1 MHELP
6 LVIFT
11 VLSQLAVGGIVTL
24 WWMDWKNT
32 IQWKT
37 GLLISLSLVV
47 IGGVAVL
54 VSMFH
59 LGHPF
64 AAYRAIL
71 NIKVSWLSREVTF
84 YGAFVGLSLLY
95 TWFWFKDVSTWRG
108 ISGAIAAIL
117 GGIAIFSSAKIYM
130 IPVIPAWNGM
140 TTMMMFFL
148 TSILLGPLFVGLFLL
163 IRGELSMKITTFVL
177 FGFIAAAIVML
188 LYFSGLQGGLP
199 QAGESLRLMTGQ
211 FIFWLRLFTFV
222 IAFAILAINSIGK
235 QKQTGITYSVVFLLL
250 LISEFLARFQ
260 FYETAVH
267 L

>member
-1 MHELP
+1 MHDMP

-11 VLSQLAVGGIVTL
+11 VLSQLAVGGFVTL
-24 WWMDWKNT
+24 WWIDRKST
-32 IQWKT
+32 IQRKT

-47 IGGVAVL
+47 IGGIAVL
-54 VSMFH
+54 VSLFH

-84 YGAFVGLSLLY
+84 YGAFVGMSILY
-95 TWFWFKDVSTWRG
+95 SWFWFKDVPVRRG
-108 ISGAIAAIL
+108 IIGAVAAIL
-117 GGIAIFSSAKIYM
+117 GFLAIFSSAKIYM
-130 IPVIPAWNGM
+130 IPAIPAWNGM
-140 TTMMMFFL
+140 TTMFMFFL
-148 TSILLGPLFVGLFLL
+148 TSILLGPLFVGVFLV
-163 IRGELSMKITTFVL
+163 IRGELSMNITTVVL

-199 QAGESLRLMTGQ
+199 QAAESLRLATGH
-211 FIFWLRLFTFV
+211 ILFWVRLFTFI
-222 IAFAILAINSIGK
+222 IAFAIVAITAIGK
-235 QKQTGITYSVVFLLL
+235 QKQSGITFSVVFVLI
-250 LISEFLARFQ
+250 LISEFFARLQ